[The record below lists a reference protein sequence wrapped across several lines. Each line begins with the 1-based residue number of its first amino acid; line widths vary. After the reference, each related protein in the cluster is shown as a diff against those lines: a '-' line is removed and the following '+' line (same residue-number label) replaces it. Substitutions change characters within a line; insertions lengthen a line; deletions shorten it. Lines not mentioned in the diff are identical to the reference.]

1 MNPLRLATLDAS
13 PFSHSEKG
21 EGLRHRVELRM
32 CAVQGY
38 YWELAGGRELRPVI
52 DAAALTENARRRVP
66 SGLED
71 HIDANT
77 IGLVAHTISMEG

>member
-1 MNPLRLATLDAS
+1 
-13 PFSHSEKG
+13 
-21 EGLRHRVELRM
+21 M
-32 CAVQGY
+32 CAVQEY